1 MARKKKELWIQELKE
16 GTYRA
21 QLKRLGLIKGD
32 EKIPLS
38 ISRAICKA
46 EIGSTIRIKGKR
58 VKVTELLKR
67 RACTHI
73 TLSRL
78 AKKKKKKK

>member
-1 MARKKKELWIQELKE
+1 MARKKEKWIQELKP

-32 EKIPLS
+32 EKIPLE
-38 ISRAICKA
+38 ISRKICNA
-46 EIGSTIRIKGKR
+46 EIGQTIKIRGKK

-67 RACTHI
+67 RACTHL
-73 TLSRL
+73 TLVKL
-78 AKKKKKKK
+78 AKRRRR